1 MLAGIFAAL
10 AAYGRELMHE
20 RVAAARD
27 AARARCRHTGRPPR
41 LSGTQ
46 ARQVRAL
53 RTAGESIADLVR
65 SFGVSRATIYRALQ
79 TVETAGLV
87 SAEGGGA
94 GG

>member
-1 MLAGIFAAL
+1 MNH
-10 AAYGRELMHE
+10 GRTVRTRHPTIRECNPVPAHRPAILSWLS
-20 RVAAARD
+20 D
-27 AARARCRHTGRPPR
+27 A
-41 LSGTQ
+41 Q

-53 RTAGESIADLVR
+53 RNAGESIADLVR

-79 TVETAGLV
+79 SVETAELM